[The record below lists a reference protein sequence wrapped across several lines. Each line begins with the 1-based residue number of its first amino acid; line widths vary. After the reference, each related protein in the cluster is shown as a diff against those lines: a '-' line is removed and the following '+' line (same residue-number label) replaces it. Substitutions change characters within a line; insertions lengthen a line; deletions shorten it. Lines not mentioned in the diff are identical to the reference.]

1 MTFTHPLLLLT
12 LLVIPAA
19 LVASRLAARRR
30 MQYAVRY
37 TNVDVLAAVVA
48 SGRPWRRWL
57 MACVFLLALATLCIA
72 VTRPHVHRL
81 VVNDNATVVLVLD
94 VSGSM
99 EAQDVRP
106 TRLAAAQRALHT
118 FLAKVPARLK
128 VGLVLFAGEAE
139 VATPPTTDHALVA
152 QAVDEADLF
161 RGFGGT
167 AIGDAIATAVQ
178 VGLRSA
184 GVSGNSVSALPASS
198 NLASYVTAAKPRAA
212 STLVS
217 ILFLSDGHQTRGVL
231 PPLAGADRARAAGIP
246 VYTIALGTTG
256 NTTMRGTGAG
266 GFPGG
271 SGAITPGGGFG
282 FGLGRGGLA
291 PDPKTLRAIA
301 VRTGGKFYRAK
312 TAGDAQAAYSSL
324 GSKLGRRPGTTEVTD
339 YFLIGA
345 ALLLVL
351 AGVLS
356 ALWSPRLP

>member
-1 MTFTHPLLLLT
+1 MTFVHPLLLLT
-12 LLVIPAA
+12 LLLIPAA
-19 LVASRLAARRR
+19 LIAYRLVTRRR
-30 MQYAVRY
+30 MRYAVRY
-37 TNVDVLAAVVA
+37 TNVDVLASVVSA
-48 SGRPWRRWL
+48 GRPWRRWL
-57 MACVFLLALATLCIA
+57 MAGVFLLTLATLCVA
-72 VTRPHVHRL
+72 VTRPNVHRL

-99 EAQDVRP
+99 EAQDVKP

-118 FLAKVPARLK
+118 FLDKVPSRLK
-128 VGLVLFAGEAE
+128 IGLVLFAGEAE

-152 QAVDEADLF
+152 QAVDDADLF

-167 AIGDAIATAVQ
+167 AIGDAIATAVR

-184 GVSGNSVSALPASS
+184 GVSGNSVSALPAAS
-198 NLASYVTAAKPRAA
+198 NLASYVTTAKKPRAA

-256 NTTMRGTGAG
+256 NTTMRGGFN

-271 SGAITPGGGFG
+271 SGAITPNGGFG
-282 FGLGRGGLA
+282 FGFGRGGLS

-301 VRTGGKFYRAK
+301 VRTGAKFYRAK
-312 TAGDAQAAYSSL
+312 TAGAAEAAYASL
-324 GSKLGRRPGTTEVTD
+324 GSKLGRQPGTTEVTD
-339 YFLIGA
+339 SFLIGA
-345 ALLLVL
+345 AVLLVL

-356 ALWSPRLP
+356 TLWSPRLP